1 MNIKKNTTVEKG
13 KNRKNGEKGDERYE
27 AHRLEGVVKNKAI
40 MPIRKTKKVSPKPTL
55 LEKFNNPNKLKITG
69 QPTDETIY

>member
-13 KNRKNGEKGDERYE
+13 KNRKTGDKGDERYE

-40 MPIRKTKKVSPKPTL
+40 MPIKKAKKITDEKPL
-55 LEKFNNPNKLKITG
+55 VEKFNNPNKLKIAS
-69 QPTDETIY
+69 QPIDGTIY